1 MVSAVLLLGVFHWG
15 ASPFVSAFLSSDS
28 RPRGSTAL
36 SYFDDVSRD
45 HTTFGWI
52 PGPGHGGVGAGG
64 AEEKMEAMQR
74 RLFGHDLSSASS
86 LSDFQIE
93 GETRQWIKDTGLVVL
108 DGEETTSGPGDT
120 YGGLLGV
127 SLSKSSTLVGCLA
140 SFWRSV
146 VSLVDDIADE
156 EDKVEYSRLFLQIFP
171 RCEQL
176 FDYDTFTSSLKS
188 AVEFCQ
194 DSCTHYGYGKRFK
207 LELYHRDMNMPQR

>member
-1 MVSAVLLLGVFHWG
+1 MVSAFLLLGVFHWG

-86 LSDFQIE
+86 LSDSQIE
-93 GETRQWIKDTGLVVL
+93 DETRQWIKDTGLVRQL
-108 DGEETTSGPGDT
+108 AGEETTSGAYYGDT
-120 YGGLLGV
+120 YGGLIGV
-127 SLSKSSTLVGCLA
+127 SLFESSTLVGCLA

-156 EDKVEYSRLFLQIFP
+156 EDKVEYSRLFLQFP
-171 RCEQL
+171 VVR
-176 FDYDTFTSSLKS
+176 
-188 AVEFCQ
+188 AIV
-194 DSCTHYGYGKRFK
+194 
-207 LELYHRDMNMPQR
+207 

>member
-1 MVSAVLLLGVFHWG
+1 MVSAFLLLGVFHWG

-86 LSDFQIE
+86 LSDSQIE
-93 GETRQWIKDTGLVVL
+93 DETRQWIKDTGLVVL

-156 EDKVEYSRLFLQIFP
+156 EDKVEYSRLFLQFP
-171 RCEQL
+171 VVR
-176 FDYDTFTSSLKS
+176 
-188 AVEFCQ
+188 AIV
-194 DSCTHYGYGKRFK
+194 
-207 LELYHRDMNMPQR
+207 